1 MRPTKVNPGVKNI
14 YVCQNCRRHIIT
26 RDVDDGTTPFMIS
39 CQATV
44 ACPGRMQSSMYHV
57 FDPENLLQHS
67 HEWYRPSA
75 VEIVK
80 PHLADHVKRG
90 GLLLRSVHNAIPGAR
105 IVRHK
110 KRGSSYRVIGEGKM
124 QADMWRDVTRAVPW
138 GDDRPW
144 GGVHSVDMEPVMIYE
159 DEAGGF
165 WVRPKD
171 EFEDGRFED
180 IA

>member
-14 YVCQNCRRHIIT
+14 YVCQNCRRHIVT

-67 HEWYRPSA
+67 HEWYRPST

-80 PHLADHVKRG
+80 PHLADHVKHG

-124 QADMWRDVTRAVPW
+124 QSEHWRA
-138 GDDRPW
+138 GDNPEAY
-144 GGVHSVDMEPVMIYE
+144 VDMEPVMIYE
-159 DEAGGF
+159 DEAGDF